1 VQIVIAGGALILA
14 LAYLVGLFVCVFRPG
29 WRMKVLGATLG
40 VVALLFGVLM
50 VVAVMSGM

>member
-1 VQIVIAGGALILA
+1 MQTLVAGAALILA
-14 LAYLVGLFVCVFRPG
+14 LACLVGLIICVSRPG

-40 VVALLFGVLM
+40 FLALLFGGLM